1 MDTMSGTRERAF
13 DVAEREGTD
22 KEKRGAEVAVPA
34 MRYLLTLA
42 TKRRVCFHRSVKKLL
57 QSIGPA
63 IIVAAVVLGP
73 GSITTSTK
81 VGAAFGYEMIW
92 LMLIL
97 LVLLIGVASLAAW
110 LGATLERPL
119 CRELSAHLGPWAGW
133 VIGIA
138 FFLIVAGF
146 QSSNNMAVVAG
157 IEPLLGDGVKFP
169 DWATI
174 LALVVV
180 NAIIIAVLFSSSDL
194 YKQVERIM
202 KVFVLLMVLAFLVNF
217 FWAKPS
223 FGDAFAGVVPDFSVF
238 GDKGNAILLM
248 GLIGTT
254 FSVAGGFYQGYLVRE
269 KGWGPDE
276 VKKGFRDTVIG
287 MCVLVGVTLVIMMTS
302 AASFHGKVGPD
313 ELSDAG
319 KMSAQLKSAFGPAA
333 SYIFCFGFLA
343 GAFSS
348 FLVNAMIGG
357 HVFSDGMGLGSTLKG
372 KSTLWATT
380 AALLIG
386 MIVGILALTTDFDR
400 TTTIVIAQASTV
412 IGGPAV
418 VAGLLYL
425 GIRQY
430 RVGEKK
436 PPGIL
441 LVIVSIALL
450 VSLTVAFNTGKSIY
464 GKLSA
469 PPAVEAK
476 G

>member
-1 MDTMSGTRERAF
+1 MTGNVWFPVYRKGYAATRKTGIVVEF
-13 DVAEREGTD
+13 SL
-22 KEKRGAEVAVPA
+22 VP
-34 MRYLLTLA
+34 LPCICLD
-42 TKRRVCFHRSVKKLL
+42 FSVKKLL
-57 QSIGPA
+57 QSIGPS

-92 LMLIL
+92 LMVAL

-110 LGATLERPL
+110 LGATLEKPL
-119 CRELSAHLGPWAGW
+119 CRALSDQLGPWAGW

-157 IEPLLGDGVKFP
+157 IEPLLGEGAQFP
-169 DWATI
+169 NWAI
-174 LALVVV
+174 VLSLVAI
-180 NAIIIAVLFSSSDL
+180 NAIIIAILFTSSDL

-202 KVFVLLMVLAFLVNF
+202 KVFVLLMVVAFLVNF
-217 FWAKPS
+217 FWAKPAIGS
-223 FGDAFAGVVPDFSVF
+223 ALAGLKPDFAPFGDQA
-238 GDKGNAILLM
+238 NLILVM

-254 FSVAGGFYQGYLVRE
+254 FSVAGAFYQGYLVRE

-276 VKKGFRDTVIG
+276 VKSGFRDSIVG
-287 MCVLVGVTLVIMMTS
+287 MCVLVGVTIVIMMTS
-302 AASFHGKVGPD
+302 AATFHGSIGPN

-319 KMSAQLKSAFGPAA
+319 KMSAQLKSAFGPLS
-333 SYIFCFGFLA
+333 SYIFCFGLLA

-357 HVFSDGMGLGSTLKG
+357 HVFSDGLNMGSALKGRSTL
-372 KSTLWATT
+372 LATT

-425 GIRQY
+425 GVRQ
-430 RVGEKK
+430 RLVGERK
-436 PPGIL
+436 PPLIL
-441 LVIVSIALL
+441 LILVAISLL
-450 VSLTVAFNTGKSIY
+450 VSLTVAVNTGRGIWA
-464 GKLSA
+464 KLMA
-469 PPAVEAK
+469 